1 MPARA
6 IKDVRLSGRHWRVLA
21 AVASYDRLGKNARGC
36 FAGRRR
42 LAQDS
47 ACGETHVSEALSD
60 LRSWGYL
67 SSASP
72 DADKRS
78 KVHRVVWDTSEKRD
92 ANTSQERNAS
102 AEDRSRKSGRYVP
115 MQNANSVVTTG
126 VSVPNIDKTNTDIVG
141 RLRDLNR
148 AEARQPGKITESEA
162 VSYLETLAGIKP
174 TALQFE
180 RQGLTA
186 IADNDALPDELR
198 EKARGMRCR
207 I

>member
-1 MPARA
+1 
-6 IKDVRLSGRHWRVLA
+6 
-21 AVASYDRLGKNARGC
+21 
-36 FAGRRR
+36 
-42 LAQDS
+42 
-47 ACGETHVSEALSD
+47 
-60 LRSWGYL
+60 
-67 SSASP
+67 
-72 DADKRS
+72 
-78 KVHRVVWDTSEKRD
+78 
-92 ANTSQERNAS
+92 
-102 AEDRSRKSGRYVP
+102 